1 MTSQINIDYSSL
13 QGQPVYMPA
22 SILFPDIAPEIFSLS
37 IGGLNLALRWYAL
50 AYIVGILLGWLLAR
64 QAVTQPRLWRNGE
77 AALSRER
84 VDDIIVWIVIGIV
97 LGGRLGY
104 VLFYQ
109 PSQYLQNP
117 EQIFAIWRGGMSFH
131 GGLIGVICAA
141 WLYTGRYQLNRL
153 STADLITLCV
163 PPGLLFGRLAN
174 FINAE
179 LWGRPTQL
187 PWGVVFPGEAA
198 QSCAT
203 ATELCARHPSQI
215 YEALLEGLILGGI
228 LLCLAWRRRA
238 FHRPGLIAA
247 VFFLGYGLS
256 RFAVEFVRQPD
267 PQFMSATNPLGFA
280 LHISGYGVTMGQVL
294 CVPML
299 LIGLWFFRQ
308 AHKSA

>member
-1 MTSQINIDYSSL
+1 MQ
-13 QGQPVYMPA
+13 A
-22 SILFPDIAPEIFSLS
+22 SILFPNIAPEIFSLTV
-37 IGGLNLALRWYAL
+37 GGINIALRWYAL
-50 AYIVGILLGWLLAR
+50 AYIAGILLGWFLAR
-64 QAVTQPRLWRNGE
+64 QAVTQPKLWRNGQ
-77 AALSRER
+77 AAMSREN
-84 VDDIIVWIVIGIV
+84 VDDFILWVVIAVI

-117 EQIFAIWRGGMSFH
+117 EQILAIWRGGMSFH

-141 WLYTGRYQLNRL
+141 WLYTGRYKLNRL
-153 STADLITLCV
+153 SAADLITLCV

-187 PWGVVFPGEAA
+187 PWGVVFPGDAA

-228 LLCLAWRRRA
+228 LVWLAWRRGA
-238 FHRPGLIAA
+238 FHRPGFITA

-267 PQFMSATNPLGFA
+267 PQFISAANPLGFA

-299 LIGLWFFRQ
+299 LVGIWFLKQ
-308 AHKSA
+308 ARRSA